1 MIKIVQRVAIALLVS
16 GAIGAGAHAAE
27 NYAVVSPPQPTLGGG
42 KIEVLEFFWYGCPHC
57 YRFNPVL
64 EEWRKNLPDDVVFRP
79 VAAVINSSW
88 SNHARAYFAAEALG
102 VVDKFHDALFDAL
115 HKQKRRIIKLDDLA
129 DFAAEQGI
137 DREKFLDTMTSFA
150 VETKLR
156 RSQQMA
162 RSYKINGVPTMTIA
176 GKYVTS
182 GSLAGSHENVIKV
195 MNQLIEKERAAN

>member
-1 MIKIVQRVAIALLVS
+1 MIKIVQRAAIALFIS
-16 GAIGAGAHAAE
+16 AAIGAGAHAAE
-27 NYAVVSPPQPTLGGG
+27 NYEVVSPPQPTLGGG

-57 YRFNPVL
+57 YRFHPVL
-64 EEWRKNLPDDVVFRP
+64 EEWRKSLPDDVVFRP

-102 VVDKFHDALFDAL
+102 VVDQLHDALFDAL

-137 DREKFLDTMTSFA
+137 DRQKFLDTMTSFA

-156 RSQQMA
+156 RSQQME